1 MGKVE
6 KLRWEICN
14 MEITIKKRNLYR
26 RVIHAIT
33 LVTLFYYEFFD
44 KDEEIIK
51 GGIAL
56 LITVLCL
63 FIGESFVAKENS
75 VDCNSFRS
83 VLIFQ
88 IVASNI
94 FQLLFAEKFYI
105 AVAFMILNADITYE
119 YLVNENL
126 TDKSGQSIK
135 KLIVTLPV
143 VINVI
148 VKFSMAVSDGGAF
161 GYMAC
166 QILLLSCVFYISDV
180 YIGEKSKME
189 NMLGKLTIEKA
200 DMEQAN
206 EQLMEYQDKIKAV
219 NEQINY
225 QKIDLSRAIS
235 ELERVNAEAE
245 SQTEVMKYMAS
256 TFNITKC
263 MSVIADAVMDIRKAK
278 ICALFVDGESF
289 LSKFPSSV
297 INTNYTSMQ
306 NRLNKDFE
314 KIYNDVVANNETTKV
329 YVGESVKKFKFIGE
343 ANIASLAVFPINNG
357 ERIYGIMIV
366 GSDKLDY
373 FDKGLAYFET
383 SLAELNIAV
392 KSIHLYLQMQDMARK
407 DGLTGIYN
415 RIYFK
420 ELFENASEEAIN
432 KKQNLSVAL
441 YDIDKFKSVNDTYGH
456 LAGDEVIKMVA
467 STGARYADRFGG
479 FACRYGGEEFLLVLP
494 GYDEKAALE
503 VLEEM
508 HDEIRKTKVAYH
520 DTTIDVNCCIGLSSY
535 PNICSNV
542 ELLVNRA
549 DKAMYYGKKNG
560 RGRLVLD
567 DPSIDEVI

>member
-1 MGKVE
+1 
-6 KLRWEICN
+6 

-33 LVTLFYYEFFD
+33 LVALLYYEFFD

-51 GGIAL
+51 GGIAF
-56 LITVLCL
+56 LITAICL
-63 FIGESFVAKENS
+63 FVGESLVNKENS
-75 VDCNSFRS
+75 VDCNAFRS

-94 FQLLFAEKFYI
+94 FQLIFAEKLYVAI
-105 AVAFMILNADITYE
+105 AFMILNAEITFE
-119 YLVNENL
+119 YLINENL
-126 TDKSGQSIK
+126 TDKSGQSVK
-135 KLIVTLPV
+135 KLIVTLPIV
-143 VINVI
+143 VNVI
-148 VKFSMAVSDGGAF
+148 IRFSMSVSDGGTF
-161 GYMAC
+161 GYMAS
-166 QILLLSCVFYISDV
+166 QLLILVCIFYMSDV
-180 YIGEKSKME
+180 YVGEKSKME
-189 NMLGKLTIEKA
+189 SMLGKLTVEKA

-314 KIYNDVVANNETTKV
+314 KIYNDVVANNETSRV
-329 YVGESVKKFKFIGE
+329 YTGESVKRFKFVGE
-343 ANIASLAVFPINNG
+343 ANIASLAVLPINNG
-357 ERIYGIMIV
+357 ERTYGIMIV

-392 KSIHLYLQMQDMARK
+392 KSIRLYLQMQDMARK

-420 ELFENASEEAIN
+420 ELFKNASEEAIN

-467 STGARYADRFGG
+467 STGARYAERFGG

-508 HDEIRKTKVAYH
+508 HEEIRKTKVVYH

-535 PNICSNV
+535 PNICNNV